1 MKSRKASTKKLV
13 SVAQSSRTKTG
24 AGSSQSRSV
33 VIKKSLPT
41 SRKKVQPAKVA
52 PPASA
57 RTAQAASPAS
67 TAPLRTKA
75 KHKAKAK
82 ANVETTAK
90 SQSRANSKT
99 RPKTEP
105 KAGTSSIPL
114 RPGLQMVDGIPVLPQ
129 PPEPVRDLYESKSA
143 LNLYMREAVEVPLL
157 TVAEENALAARIK
170 RGDAVAREHMIRANL
185 RLVVKIAKDYDGLGL
200 PLLDLIN
207 EGNIGLMKG
216 VERFDP
222 SKGGKL
228 STYSS
233 WWIKQS
239 IKRALANQSKTI
251 RLPVHLVD
259 KISKMR
265 RVAMELQE
273 LFGREAT
280 DEEIAE
286 EMDAPLRKVRLWRRA
301 SLRTSS
307 LDESLGDEDS
317 SRLGDV
323 VADESCQTPYE
334 DLENRTTHS
343 LLQSTLHILD
353 SREMTILRE
362 RFALDGGQEKTLD
375 EIGQKFGV
383 TRERIRQLQNIAL
396 AKLRKQIESI
406 EAVRIPGEVEDG
418 VR

>member
-1 MKSRKASTKKLV
+1 
-13 SVAQSSRTKTG
+13 
-24 AGSSQSRSV
+24 
-33 VIKKSLPT
+33 
-41 SRKKVQPAKVA
+41 
-52 PPASA
+52 
-57 RTAQAASPAS
+57 
-67 TAPLRTKA
+67 
-75 KHKAKAK
+75 
-82 ANVETTAK
+82 
-90 SQSRANSKT
+90 
-99 RPKTEP
+99 
-105 KAGTSSIPL
+105 
-114 RPGLQMVDGIPVLPQ
+114 MVDGIPVMPS
-129 PPEPVRDLYESKSA
+129 PPEPVRDIYESKSA

-170 RGDAVAREHMIRANL
+170 RGDSVAREHMIRANL

-207 EGNIGLMKG
+207 EGNMGLMKG

-265 RVAMELQE
+265 RAAMELQE

-280 DEEIAE
+280 DEELAD

-317 SRLGDV
+317 SKLSDV

-334 DLENRTTHS
+334 SLESRTTHH
-343 LLQSTLHILD
+343 LLQNTLHILD

-362 RFALDGGQEKTLD
+362 RFALDGGKEKTLD

-383 TRERIRQLQNIAL
+383 TRERIRQVQNIAL
-396 AKLRKQIESI
+396 AKLRKKIEAF
-406 EAVRIPGEVEDG
+406 EAVRIPDEFADG
-418 VR
+418 VS